1 MADLV
6 FKYGAM
12 GSSKTAALLMVAHNY
27 NEKGMEV
34 KIIKPKVDKKGNDYI
49 VSRIG
54 LNRKVDI
61 VIDNFEKI
69 PDYDF
74 FSNTR
79 CILVDEAQFLT
90 KNQVKELYILSKI
103 YDIPVVCYGLKTNFK
118 GELFEGSKALFELA
132 DKIDELTTICECGK
146 KARFNARIENNE
158 YVVEGKEIA
167 IDNIDAKYESLCGKC
182 FLTKVLK
189 IEYKSKKEKEKNE

>member
-1 MADLV
+1 MANLV
-6 FKYGAM
+6 FRYGAM
-12 GSSKTAALLMVAHNY
+12 GSSKTAALLMVAYNY
-27 NEKGMEV
+27 KEKGMDV
-34 KIIKPKVDKKGNDYI
+34 KVIKPKVDKKGDNNV

-54 LNRKVDI
+54 LEREVDI
-61 VIDNFEKI
+61 ILDKDDCI
-69 PDYDF
+69 PDCDF
-74 FSNTR
+74 FSSTK

-90 KNQVKELYILSKI
+90 SEQIKELFVITKA

-132 DKIDELTTICECGK
+132 DKIEELTTICSCGK
-146 KARFNARIENNE
+146 KARFNARIENDN
-158 YVVEGKEIA
+158 YVLSGEEIA

-189 IEYKSKKEKEKNE
+189 IEYKSKEE